1 MRRIL
6 RLASVASFLTLLVGC
21 GFHLRRPPELPPQLR
36 DLYISGSASSNLMR
50 NLRRNLASD
59 TTTIVDDPTLA
70 TATLDIRNSSRRS
83 TMLAISRSGK
93 PLEYRVTYTLEFSLM
108 VGNAVL
114 IEPQTLALTRTYNY
128 NIQDAIGNQEQEDA
142 LETTMETDLAQ
153 LIVFRIQAAAKNALP
168 PVIAAAPA
176 NATVPAPA
184 ATSAPPS
191 H

>member
-1 MRRIL
+1 MRAAT
-6 RLASVASFLTLLVGC
+6 LAACLAVLSLLAGC
-21 GFHLRRPPELPPQLR
+21 GFHLRRAPVLPPQLR
-36 DLYISGSASSNLMR
+36 ALYITGAGSSNLMR

-59 TTTIVDDPTLA
+59 TTTIVDDATQA
-70 TATLDIRNSSRRS
+70 TAVLNIMKASGSSSLLALDS
-83 TMLAISRSGK
+83 AGQ
-93 PLEYRVTYTLEFSLM
+93 PLEYRVTYRVEFTLR

-142 LETTMETDLAQ
+142 LETAMETDLAQ

-168 PVIAAAPA
+168 PVV
-176 NATVPAPA
+176 VPAPA
-184 ATSAPPS
+184 KITASAPAAATATSS